1 MFYSFLEVLFFHL
14 QVQPLNYSCLYAMLY
29 LTIDDFIN
37 TFSEMEVNSTE
48 TPLLSSNDHEAEV
61 YKPKLT
67 CSVSTMKSNFFTGL
81 PRKLRSK
88 IDPEDPFHIDF
99 SNVVGLTR
107 GNYIYT
113 SKCFTL

>member
-14 QVQPLNYSCLYAMLY
+14 QVQPLNYSCLYAML
-29 LTIDDFIN
+29 LFDDRFIN